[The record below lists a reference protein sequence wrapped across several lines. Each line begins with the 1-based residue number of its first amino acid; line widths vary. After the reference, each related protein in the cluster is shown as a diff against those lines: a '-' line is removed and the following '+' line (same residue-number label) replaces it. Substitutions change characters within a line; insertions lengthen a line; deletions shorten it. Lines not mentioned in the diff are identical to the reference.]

1 MTAEI
6 LIMNKNTIAMAT
18 DSAVTVGNKKTYN
31 GVNKLFMLSN
41 DPPMGIMIYGNS
53 NLMGVP
59 IETLIKEF
67 KRKYS
72 KNQFKTTNEFMDAFS
87 CFMEMAVCN
96 KSNPKKFFKSFIEKF
111 EEDFYEEISKMGA
124 NKAFEILN
132 KITGEIDKNLYD
144 VISTQ
149 DFKDNCYIF
158 DNIIKNKFEHFTQ
171 NKKNKLKDM
180 LIKYFL
186 IKLIESSTGIVISGF
201 NEVDLFPSYSKIELL
216 VLLDENLKCINF
228 EECSNFQGSLIKP
241 FAIKDVI
248 ETFLQGIDTQMKLGI
263 ENFLENNFKLYP
275 EVILN
280 YLLQEQIIDEEIHN
294 KSKNVLKDIS
304 PEKQVSQ
311 FFNEAMK
318 KINRESVKPILKS
331 ISVLPKEELSNMSE
345 SLIHI
350 TSLKTKIGG
359 DLETV
364 GGDVDVAIITKGDG
378 FIWTKRKH
386 YFNPELN
393 SQFFERKKIF
403 K

>member
-1 MTAEI
+1 MTTEI
-6 LIMNKNTIAMAT
+6 LIMNRNTISMAT
-18 DSAVTVGNKKTYN
+18 DSAVTVEDKKAYN

-41 DPPMGIMIYGNS
+41 NPPMGIMIYGNA

-59 IETLIKEF
+59 IETIIKEF
-67 KRKYS
+67 RRKYS
-72 KNQFKTTNEFMDAFS
+72 KNSFKTVKEFMDAFL
-87 CFMEMAVCN
+87 CFMEITVCN
-96 KSNPKKFFKSFIEKF
+96 KSNPKEFFKSFIQQFEK
-111 EEDFYEEISKMGA
+111 DFYDEISKIGP
-124 NKAFEILN
+124 NEAFKRLN
-132 KITGEIDKNLYD
+132 EKTKGIEKNLYG

-158 DNIIKNKFEHFTQ
+158 DNIIKKKFKHFID
-171 NKKNKLKDM
+171 NKKIKLKNI

-186 IKLIESSTGIVISGF
+186 MKLIGSSTGIVIAGF
-201 NEVDLFPSYSKIELL
+201 NEEDLFPSYSKIELL

-228 EECSNFQGSLIKP
+228 EEETNFQGALIKP

-263 ENFLENNFKLYP
+263 EKFIENNFKLYP
-275 EVILN
+275 EIILN
-280 YLLQEQIIDEEIHN
+280 YLLQEQIIDEKTHN
-294 KSKNVLKDIS
+294 KSKNALKDIN

-311 FFNEAMK
+311 FFNETMEN
-318 KINRESVKPILKS
+318 INRESVKPILES

-350 TSLKTKIGG
+350 TSLKTKIGN
-359 DLETV
+359 DLESV